1 MQGIEGEDAARDI
14 ELADEAPGAEDF
26 AAGAVGGDLP
36 GDHAG
41 AVGDDGEAHARVVG
55 AARTVQRGGLA
66 VDGQGAL
73 RGVAGGGEVA
83 NGPVQRVGVDAREDA
98 VQAGP

>member
-55 AARTVQRGGLA
+55 ARTVQRGANDFKMALI
-66 VDGQGAL
+66 GQGS
-73 RGVAGGGEVA
+73 GWIHGSS
-83 NGPVQRVGVDAREDA
+83 
-98 VQAGP
+98 